1 MPLFALIK
9 SARQPAVCLKNNSA
23 SNNRVICIKET
34 QMCEFAGHY
43 LSTAHESVVEIWDNS
58 ARLSGSDTISG
69 FQQRID
75 IPLAAG
81 IIVRRER

>member
-1 MPLFALIK
+1 
-9 SARQPAVCLKNNSA
+9 
-23 SNNRVICIKET
+23 
-34 QMCEFAGHY
+34 MCKFAGHY
-43 LSTAHESVVEIWDNS
+43 LSTAQESLVEIWDNN
-58 ARLSGSDTISG
+58 ARLSLSGSDTISG

>member
-1 MPLFALIK
+1 
-9 SARQPAVCLKNNSA
+9 
-23 SNNRVICIKET
+23 
-34 QMCEFAGHY
+34 MCEFAGHY
-43 LSTAHESVVEIWDNS
+43 LSTAHESLAEIGDNS